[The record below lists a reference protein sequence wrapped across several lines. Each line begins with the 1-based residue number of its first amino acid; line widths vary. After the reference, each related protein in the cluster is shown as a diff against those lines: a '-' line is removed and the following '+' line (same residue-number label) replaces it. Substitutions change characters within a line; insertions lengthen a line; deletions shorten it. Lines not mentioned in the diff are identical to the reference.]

1 MKTIKRR
8 IKGQA
13 ETTKKK
19 KKKKT
24 EEDSKSF

>member
-19 KKKKT
+19 KKNT